1 MAHRLT
7 EGFFWHLKE
16 GVLFPLLEWVRAD
29 QSLSLEIREDYVE
42 IYYRGTKLLKVSPA
56 SICYQVCLAPN
67 WSGADAGAAAQG
79 MPDARL
85 GSLSDVKEWVA
96 MGPTLKST
104 IDLYLNGH
112 PKEDHEPQ
120 QVVQRA
126 NNFAGVGLTTDYYVC
141 DIDYETAEGRLGL
154 VAVHWPAAA
163 GVVKKPQ
170 RRRLAFVV
178 AEHAEVAI
186 TAPGGV
192 HDHIAHINHFL
203 GDAGRVRS
211 LQDEM
216 VGVFNQKRA
225 LGLLDCDGDLDG
237 FSDEQP
243 LLILALVDRKDDR
256 PSPRT
261 LLESLPPSPRAELHF
276 AACPD
281 MQCGLLDAGVV
292 GLEKARARIHD
303 AADVAEPTRAEAA
316 PVPEFGAHVGDDAR
330 HADVAVE
337 PSGGAGQEPPPAA
350 EGGRK
355 TDPPT
360 TARTAANARLDRI
373 LGVVVNQLPA
383 LVGIV
388 LVAYGICARSQRL
401 VPEETYFDEGILL
414 SNAHFVLHGL
424 WPYRDFYSN
433 YPPGIF
439 LLLAAVWK
447 VFGVSAWAYRLVGI
461 AIHLALALLAG
472 RLAGRIGGRHFSWL
486 AMGMVVVWTPVL
498 GLIPFA
504 WVAGV
509 ACAFAFVELWA
520 RANHDPTRGRH
531 LLAGVAYGLVGCF
544 RHDLFVYLTFTL
556 GLCWLVPRV
565 LRWRLGYVRPG
576 PRELGWLV
584 AGAAVPL
591 CLVWLPPL
599 ALAGLR
605 TPLRDLLIEQVL
617 YVEPGSL
624 AKMPP
629 LTGLDRATGWPEFL
643 ASEHVG
649 ACVQILLAPLF
660 ALYLLT
666 ARPRLRG
673 ISGMTV
679 LPLGALSLAVMPQM
693 LKRSD
698 LWHVIQSVAP
708 ALILSSALLEAVS
721 RSVRPLATRI
731 AVCAALLFVV
741 IRPVQLEFLPRR
753 HLLTTGMVGSPE
765 AHASRQPGFFG
776 PDPSLDAQRRAVFE
790 YIEKHTTARE
800 RVMFANSQHERTMVN
815 ETDLY
820 FLADRLPG
828 TRYTQYS
835 PNMTSRREIQEEMIA
850 SLERHAVR
858 VVVLSSLFDGYL
870 EDQPV
875 LVLKGSTLLDE
886 YLRNRFVPTAHFG
899 VYTILER
906 RP

>member
-1 MAHRLT
+1 MAHRLS

-29 QSLSLEIREDYVE
+29 QGLSLEIREDFVE
-42 IYYRGTKLLKVSPA
+42 IYYRGAKLLKVSPA
-56 SICYQVCLAPN
+56 SIGYQVGLAPDWTKMN
-67 WSGADAGAAAQG
+67 EGAAARA

-85 GSLSDVKEWVA
+85 GSLSDVEEWVA
-96 MGPTLKST
+96 MGPTLKSS
-104 IDLYLNGH
+104 IDLYGKEH
-112 PKEDHEPQ
+112 PEADHEPLQ
-120 QVVQRA
+120 AVQHA
-126 NNFAGVGLTTDYYVC
+126 NKSVGVERTTNDYVC
-141 DIDYETAEGRLGL
+141 DIDYQTAEGRLGL
-154 VAVHWPAAA
+154 VAVHWPAAVGA
-163 GVVKKPQ
+163 GKKPQ
-170 RRRLAFVV
+170 QGRLAFVV
-178 AEHAEVAI
+178 AEHAETAI
-186 TAPGGV
+186 TAPDAV
-192 HDHIAHINHFL
+192 HARIARIHRFL
-203 GDAGRVRS
+203 DDAGRVRA

-225 LGLLDCDGDLDG
+225 LGLLDCDGDLAG

-243 LLILALVDRKDDR
+243 LLLLALVNWDGTH
-256 PSPRT
+256 PSANA
-261 LLESLPPSPRAELHF
+261 LLESLPPCPRAELRLV
-276 AACPD
+276 ACPGV
-281 MQCGLLDAGVV
+281 QGGLLDAGVV
-292 GLEKARARIHD
+292 GLEKACAGHD
-303 AADVAEPTRAEAA
+303 AKQADVA
-316 PVPEFGAHVGDDAR
+316 GK
-330 HADVAVE
+330 
-337 PSGGAGQEPPPAA
+337 PSGSA
-350 EGGRK
+350 EEERTTVAESERT

-360 TARTAANARLDRI
+360 STRTATNARLDHI
-373 LGVVVNQLPA
+373 LGMVANQLPA

-388 LVAYGICARSQRL
+388 LVVYGICARSQRL

-414 SNAHFVLHGL
+414 SNAHFILHGL

-461 AIHLALALLAG
+461 AIHLSLALLAG

-486 AMGMVVVWTPVL
+486 AMGLVVVWTPVL

-504 WVAGV
+504 WLAGV
-509 ACAFAFVELWA
+509 ACAFAFIELWA
-520 RANHDPTRGRH
+520 RANHAPTRGRH
-531 LLAGVAYGLVGCF
+531 LLAGVAFGLVGCF
-544 RHDLFVYLTFTL
+544 RHDLFVYLSFIL

-565 LRWRLGYVRPG
+565 LRWRLAYVGPG
-576 PRELGWLV
+576 PRELRWLV

-629 LTGLDRATGWPEFL
+629 LTGLDRATGWPEIL
-643 ASEHVG
+643 VSEHVG
-649 ACVQILLAPLF
+649 ACVQILLAPVF
-660 ALYLLT
+660 ALYFLT
-666 ARPRLRG
+666 GRRRLRG

-679 LPLGALSLAVMPQM
+679 LPLGALALAVMPQM

-698 LWHVIQSVAP
+698 LWHVIQAVAP
-708 ALILSSALLEAVS
+708 ALVLSSALLEAVS

-731 AVCAALLFVV
+731 VVCAALLFVV
-741 IRPVQLEFLPRR
+741 IRPVKLEFLPRR

-765 AHASRQPGFFG
+765 PHASRQPGFFG
-776 PDPSLDAQRRAVFE
+776 PDPSLDAYRRAMFE
-790 YIEKHTTARE
+790 YVEKHATTSE

-850 SLERHAVR
+850 SLERQAVR
-858 VVVLSSLFDGYL
+858 VVVLSSLFDGYV

-886 YLRNRFVPTAHFG
+886 YLRNRFVPAAHFG